1 MVNGA
6 KTSGNSIMISQ
17 NPGAATPGTG
27 QQTPRRRGFRRFL
40 GPIAG
45 AVLLGGGVTLW
56 NSDVLTPWRNEPI
69 VTYGEPSQTK
79 FVPDTVRA
87 GQKANLCFEG
97 VEWFKVCRSELI
109 YNVTCYVRAP
119 GAPPDLNLVI
129 ERRFDYQVYTI
140 STPPAPQKVDA
151 KCRQIVMPE
160 DCLPGR
166 LTHRAFA
173 RHECGPLGSYR
184 PSYTPMPNVTATVIK

>member
-6 KTSGNSIMISQ
+6 KTSGNSIMIDQ
-17 NPGAATPGTG
+17 NLGSTAPSSGKFP
-27 QQTPRRRGFRRFL
+27 PRRGRQRYL
-40 GPIAG
+40 APVLG
-45 AVLLGGGVTLW
+45 AVLVGGGVTLW
-56 NSDVLTPWRNEPI
+56 NSEVLAPWRNERV

-79 FVPDTVRA
+79 FVPDTVQA
-87 GQKANLCFEG
+87 GKKANLCFEG

-119 GAPPDLNLVI
+119 GAPPELNLVI
-129 ERRFDYQVYTI
+129 ERRFDYPVYTI
-140 STPPAPQKVDA
+140 STPANIGKVDA

-160 DCLPGR
+160 DCLPGP

-173 RHECGPLGSYR
+173 RHECGPFGWYR
-184 PSYTPMPNVTATVIK
+184 PSYTPMPNVSATVTR